1 MGDVRERAAVNEGG
15 AAFDRLNEVRLRRFK
30 EERHQSARAA
40 HFTAGERCAV
50 LLRRH
55 DELIDAGAE
64 VVLALREAEHGHQ
77 FRGHRD
83 IETGFRRNAVRG
95 AAETRHD
102 EAEVTVIHV
111 EHALPGDFLDV
122 QLIAVAA
129 VIKDRREEVVRR
141 GDRVEV
147 TGEVEVDRLHRE
159 NLGVAA
165 ASRAALHAEAR
176 AERRFAESEA
186 GILPDLAEALG
197 EGDRGRGLSGAGRHA
212 GGRRHEDQFPVG
224 LTLRVQ
230 MNLCLVAA
238 VGFEFGISQ
247 TDFVRELL
255 NRFQFDGMRDFNIRK
270 HGYLLKRLL
279 G

>member
-1 MGDVRERAAVNEGG
+1 M
-15 AAFDRLNEVRLRRFK
+15 
-30 EERHQSARAA
+30 
-40 HFTAGERCAV
+40 
-50 LLRRH
+50 
-55 DELIDAGAE
+55 
-64 VVLALREAEHGHQ
+64 
-77 FRGHRD
+77 
-83 IETGFRRNAVRG
+83 
-95 AAETRHD
+95 
-102 EAEVTVIHV
+102 EVT
-111 EHALPGDFLDV
+111 
-122 QLIAVAA
+122 
-129 VIKDRREEVVRR
+129 R
-141 GDRVEV
+141 
-147 TGEVEVDRLHRE
+147 EVEVDRLHRE

-176 AERRFAESEA
+176 AERRFAEREA

-230 MNLCLVAA
+230 VNLCLVAA

-247 TDFVRELL
+247 TDFVSELL

>member
-1 MGDVRERAAVNEGG
+1 M
-15 AAFDRLNEVRLRRFK
+15 
-30 EERHQSARAA
+30 
-40 HFTAGERCAV
+40 
-50 LLRRH
+50 
-55 DELIDAGAE
+55 
-64 VVLALREAEHGHQ
+64 
-77 FRGHRD
+77 
-83 IETGFRRNAVRG
+83 
-95 AAETRHD
+95 
-102 EAEVTVIHV
+102 TVIHV

-129 VIKDRREEVVRR
+129 VIKDRGEEVVRR

-147 TGEVEVDRLHRE
+147 TREVEVDRLHRE

-176 AERRFAESEA
+176 AERRFAEREA

-230 MNLCLVAA
+230 VNLCLVAA

-247 TDFVRELL
+247 TDFVSELL